1 MPFVGKP
8 KPIVTWKKIAQLP
21 AEGEPVPVDA
31 EEIELENHVTVRH
44 AVGVSTLFIRSG
56 FRDDSGCYVMRKE
69 LK

>member
-1 MPFVGKP
+1 M
-8 KPIVTWKKIAQLP
+8 TWKKIAQLP

-69 LK
+69 LKFNYKFI